1 MRNILITGSN
11 RGLGLEFAR
20 QYLSEG
26 YRVIGTCRKP
36 QDASE
41 LDRLSYRYPGN
52 LYVLPLDVDNHQRI
66 LQLPSEVSGLTDR
79 LDLLINNAGVF
90 PPNRFDS
97 VTADQIVHAF
107 RVNCVSPFLIIRAFR
122 RLLKRSDRPLVVNI
136 SSLLASISTGAGLGS
151 WADYAYGPS
160 KAALN
165 RMVRQLAID
174 LRPDG
179 ITVVAQNPGWVQT
192 DMGGPEAPLSPPEAV
207 AILRRL
213 FDRLTMQDTG
223 RVLEPNGS
231 DAPW

>member
-52 LYVLPLDVDNHQRI
+52 LHVLPLDVDNHQRI